1 MVDWDWWVTLRD
13 PRDIM
18 AKHPTLILNEIV
30 FYVLALLS
38 LKHAARNGGR
48 WKYLWLATIIHGLT
62 TESVSYFVPG
72 IDNFWHAQSSVM
84 FLGKRLPLHI
94 IFFYPVIIYQ
104 SYAAVSCL
112 GLPFWAEPFAV
123 GLGDL
128 LIDLPYDI
136 MGIKLLWWT
145 WHDTDP
151 NIYDRHYCVPWT
163 SYIFHMSFACCFV
176 FLMELGRKTIT
187 GNVSKAISSGIVK
200 EMAVAL
206 LAGIFTFPLAVLT
219 QFVPL
224 YHIPHDIY
232 KIHTEN
238 IVMVQLD
245 RNGPRDEP
253 SRIVSVSW
261 LHHEAGQGILL
272 NSLFFLLLVTMAK
285 PEQQVSVGLHQTLGP
300 CNVSEALTSVLGQT
314 LYRHAYLCA
323 GDYVEGT
330 FDWHCLPGA
339 EPPPDGTEWYPI
351 CGTPFYHHAEYIY
364 TVSAFC
370 LLGIAF
376 YWTVLRRWAQP
387 AKRVKYD

>member
-84 FLGKRLPLHI
+84 FL
-94 IFFYPVIIYQ
+94 
-104 SYAAVSCL
+104 
-112 GLPFWAEPFAV
+112 
-123 GLGDL
+123 
-128 LIDLPYDI
+128 
-136 MGIKLLWWT
+136 GIKLLWWT

-238 IVMVQLD
+238 IVMVQLAIYIFIVWNAD